1 MNNLPIG
8 IFDSGVGGLTVCSAI
23 QNILPHENILYL
35 GDSARVP
42 YGNKSPKTIIRY
54 SQEIT
59 ECLMEQGIKMLI
71 IACNTATTWALNP
84 LKKIVEDHNIPIF
97 GVIYPGASY
106 AVEISQGQSI
116 GVIGTLGTI
125 KGKQYQSEIQALQ
138 PQIEVLTQP
147 CPLFVSLIEE
157 NWLNGNIVEQII
169 DHYLKEITQKC
180 KYIILGCTHYPLL
193 LPTLTKMY
201 PKHQF
206 IDSAQATA
214 KLIARYFRE
223 RPHLQNTSYSLGES
237 RFLVTDNL
245 ERFRNVGQTFLQKE
259 LKEVQRVELPHQLK
273 YKYE

>member
-1 MNNLPIG
+1 MNDLPIG

-71 IACNTATTWALNP
+71 IACNTATTWALTP
-84 LKKIVEDHNIPIF
+84 LQKITQDHNIPIF

-106 AVEISQGQSI
+106 AVEISNGQPI

-125 KGKQYQSEIQALQ
+125 QGQQYQSEIQALQ
-138 PQIEVLTQP
+138 PQIEVFTQS

-157 NWLNGNIVEQII
+157 NWLDGNIVEQII
-169 DHYLKEITQKC
+169 DHYLKEITQQC
-180 KYIILGCTHYPLL
+180 KHIILGCTHYPLL
-193 LPTLTKMY
+193 LPILTKMY
-201 PKHQF
+201 PEHHF

-214 KLIARYFRE
+214 KLIARYFE
-223 RPHLQNTSYSLGES
+223 EQPLLQNTSYSLGQS

>member
-71 IACNTATTWALNP
+71 IACNTATTWALTP
-84 LKKIVEDHNIPIF
+84 LQKIIQDHNIPIF

-106 AVEISQGQSI
+106 AVEISKGQPI

-125 KGKQYQSEIQALQ
+125 QGQQYQSEIQALQ

-157 NWLNGNIVEQII
+157 NWLDGNIVEQII
-169 DHYLKEITQKC
+169 DHYLKEITQQC
-180 KYIILGCTHYPLL
+180 KHIILGCTHYPLL

-201 PKHQF
+201 PEHHF

-214 KLIARYFRE
+214 KLIARYFKE
-223 RPHLQNTSYSLGES
+223 QPLLQNTSSILGQS

>member
-1 MNNLPIG
+1 MTNLPIG

-59 ECLMEQGIKMLI
+59 ECLMEQGIKMLV
-71 IACNTATTWALNP
+71 IACNTATTWALTP
-84 LKKIVEDHNIPIF
+84 LQKIVQDHNIPIF

-106 AVEISQGQSI
+106 AVELSQGQPI

-125 KGKQYQSEIQALQ
+125 QGQQYQSEIQALQ
-138 PQIEVLTQP
+138 PQIQVFTQP

-157 NWLNGNIVEQII
+157 NWLNGDIVEQII
-169 DHYLKEITQKC
+169 DHYLKEITQQC
-180 KYIILGCTHYPLL
+180 KHIILGCTHYPLL

-201 PKHQF
+201 PEHQF
-206 IDSAQATA
+206 IDSARATA

-237 RFLVTDNL
+237 RFWVTDNL